1 MNPSMWLR
9 AIQVIPRIDR
19 PEWDR
24 LDFVSRWLIA
34 SRAAVLVLTF
44 LSAAV
49 AGLLALRDGSFHFWP
64 WVLLTIGLVM
74 AHATNNLINDLIDFR
89 RGVDED
95 NYFRTQYGPQTV
107 QQGLLSE
114 KQLIAYAAG
123 TGAVAAL
130 CGLGLAALRGAPI
143 LALMAVGAVF
153 VLFYTWPLKYI
164 GLGELTVLLVWGPL
178 MVGGGYF
185 ADPGGFAVRA
195 RRDDGH
201 LRQAY
206 RQTGGRPGQG
216 DPYAAGAARGAHLPD
231 RGDGDGRRPVRVGGR
246 TGPGRGVLPADAGR
260 PPGTVVQP
268 PDLADVSAPAA
279 GGAARGGPRIL
290 ADVVCGRRVLPLPR
304 VRHAVPRRFDPAMHL
319 EVKRDGFLRRRPCA
333 ALHPPL

>member
-185 ADPGGFAVRA
+185 AVTGQWSGFSILAGLPCALGATTVIFGKHIDNLAADRA
-195 RRDDGH
+195 KGIHTLPVLLGERISRIAAMGMVV
-201 LRQAY
+201 A
-206 RQTGGRPGQG
+206 
-216 DPYAAGAARGAHLPD
+216 PYALVVGLVLVGAFSPPML
-231 RGDGDGRRPVRVGGR
+231 V
-246 TGPGRGVLPADAGR
+246 VLPGLWFSRPIWRMYPHPRPAEPPAEAREFWPMWFVAAAFYHYRAFGMLFLAG
-260 PPGTVVQP
+260 
-268 PDLADVSAPAA
+268 L
-279 GGAARGGPRIL
+279 IL
-290 ADVVCGRRVLPLPR
+290 QCIWR
-304 VRHAVPRRFDPAMHL
+304 
-319 EVKRDGFLRRRPCA
+319 
-333 ALHPPL
+333 